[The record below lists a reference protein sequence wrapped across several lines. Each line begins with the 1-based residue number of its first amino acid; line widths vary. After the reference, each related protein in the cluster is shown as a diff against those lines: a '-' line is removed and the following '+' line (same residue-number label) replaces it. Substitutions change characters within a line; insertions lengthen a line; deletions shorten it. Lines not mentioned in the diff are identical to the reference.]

1 MSVAPRPEERETLL
15 WKIGEAS
22 YVKDNKVF
30 LSSPCYVCMDLKQQL
45 DYWAEGRGL
54 TANLGAKHIRTY
66 YI

>member
-1 MSVAPRPEERETLL
+1 MSSKTT
-15 WKIGEAS
+15 K
-22 YVKDNKVF
+22 YF
-30 LSSPCYVCMDLKQQL
+30 FPCYVCMDLKQQL